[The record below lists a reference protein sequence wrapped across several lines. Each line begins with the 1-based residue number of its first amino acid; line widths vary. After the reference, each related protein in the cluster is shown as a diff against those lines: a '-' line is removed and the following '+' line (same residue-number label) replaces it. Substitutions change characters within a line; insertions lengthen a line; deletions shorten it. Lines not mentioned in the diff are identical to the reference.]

1 MLAFFL
7 PGVVSQ
13 IAKVLHVSR
22 AMISGAAGSVDALD
36 QAIRC
41 LAEFLMIVLDDETNS
56 SALGIYD
63 GDDTKLQKH
72 ESAHSVLDELR
83 SLTTKSQGQRT
94 ETTSQEIVKINNGQ
108 EKSSQKLSGDSF
120 RVERT
125 NEWLENTTSHVN
137 KLLCDT
143 FPHVCYISRSSL
155 LYCLFLFESER

>member
-13 IAKVLHVSR
+13 MAKVLHVSR

-41 LAEFLMIVLDDETNS
+41 LAEFLMIVLDDEANS

-63 GDDTKLQKH
+63 DDDDTKLQKH

-120 RVERT
+120 RIERT
-125 NEWLENTTSHVN
+125 KEWLENTTCHVN
-137 KLLCDT
+137 KLLCET
-143 FPHVCYISRSSL
+143 FPHVCYISRS
-155 LYCLFLFESER
+155 

>member
-22 AMISGAAGSVDALD
+22 AMISGAAGSFDALD

-41 LAEFLMIVLDDETNS
+41 LAEFLMIVLDDEANS
-56 SALGIYD
+56 SSISISD
-63 GDDTKLQKH
+63 DDTKLPKH

-94 ETTSQEIVKINNGQ
+94 ETTSQEIVKIKNGQ

-125 NEWLENTTSHVN
+125 KEWLENTTCHVN
-137 KLLCDT
+137 KLLCET

-155 LYCLFLFESER
+155 LYCPFLFESER